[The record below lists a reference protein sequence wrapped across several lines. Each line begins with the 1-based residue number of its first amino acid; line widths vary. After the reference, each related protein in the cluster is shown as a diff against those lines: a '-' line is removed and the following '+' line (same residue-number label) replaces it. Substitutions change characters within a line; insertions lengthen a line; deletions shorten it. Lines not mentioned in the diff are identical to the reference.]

1 MSAENKNKN
10 EEWFSFIKSE
20 LEKDK
25 QIAIEET
32 IEQIINPNSSNQD
45 DLRKQITS
53 YVSNIFLKAPKIEYN
68 LQDFKNPNLNPEFIN
83 ILNLINELFWK
94 NFKEVDIRN
103 YPLIGYAEKDKQLKA
118 VVDFY
123 DSVFNKIEVAIDKID
138 NKNFEKLIKKDIDL
152 KKMSNSQT
160 VYTLLNSSNNYS
172 DFKKEIQKITPKT
185 KLSLEDIIS
194 KDPYKQFLPE
204 NTFFNL
210 MYDGTFYL
218 KTNLNLKN
226 LTSLNI
232 KNNKKVYFLETFLPD
247 FKEYLINAKN
257 LEEKA
262 ANRLIETTREIF
274 LRDDKIVN
282 LKKRLFSL
290 NQALNQKLKEARK
303 LYESK
308 LKEYKTKEI
317 IIKKPQELTSI
328 ENYILDLKKKS
339 EDLSQ
344 SIYKLDESFKAYL
357 VALNLNYD
365 TLSNNNLEPLKQY
378 FKENDST
385 FKRYGLFNLGKE
397 MIDKGILKEN
407 KDPADT
413 CYEFINE
420 FLNRL
425 KLEDKI
431 KNWNYENFLKEQ
443 KKII

>member
-1 MSAENKNKN
+1 
-10 EEWFSFIKSE
+10 
-20 LEKDK
+20 
-25 QIAIEET
+25 
-32 IEQIINPNSSNQD
+32 
-45 DLRKQITS
+45 
-53 YVSNIFLKAPKIEYN
+53 
-68 LQDFKNPNLNPEFIN
+68 
-83 ILNLINELFWK
+83 
-94 NFKEVDIRN
+94 
-103 YPLIGYAEKDKQLKA
+103 
-118 VVDFY
+118 
-123 DSVFNKIEVAIDKID
+123 
-138 NKNFEKLIKKDIDL
+138 
-152 KKMSNSQT
+152 
-160 VYTLLNSSNNYS
+160 
-172 DFKKEIQKITPKT
+172 
-185 KLSLEDIIS
+185 
-194 KDPYKQFLPE
+194 
-204 NTFFNL
+204 
-210 MYDGTFYL
+210 
-218 KTNLNLKN
+218 
-226 LTSLNI
+226 
-232 KNNKKVYFLETFLPD
+232 LPD